1 MISIYKLKPAFQS
14 LLRPMVKKL
23 YDAKITANQVTV
35 AACVG
40 SLIIAAIMAFFLPN
54 TLVLWLMPIWMFVR
68 MALNAI
74 DGMLAREF
82 NQQSKLGAYLN
93 ELCDVIAD
101 SALLAVFIFIA
112 GINGYAVLLIIF
124 LAFLSEYAG
133 VMAPLIG
140 ASRRYDGPMGKSDR
154 AFVFGT
160 LSVVI
165 ALNLIDIY
173 WINIVL
179 YIVIALLIYT
189 IFNRI
194 RQGIRETQ
202 SSQE

>member
-14 LLRPMVKKL
+14 LLRPTTQKL
-23 YDAKITANQVTV
+23 FDKKITANQVTV
-35 AACVG
+35 AACIG

-54 TLVLWLMPIWMFVR
+54 TLALWLMPIWMFVR

-101 SALLAVFIFIA
+101 SALFVVFIFIA
-112 GINGYAVLLIIF
+112 GINSYAVVLIIF

-165 ALNLIDIY
+165 ALNLVDIY

-194 RQGIRETQ
+194 CQGIRETQ
-202 SSQE
+202 SSQK

>member
-14 LLRPMVKKL
+14 LLRPITQKL
-23 YDAKITANQVTV
+23 FDKNITANQVTV
-35 AACVG
+35 AACIG
-40 SLIIAAIMAFFLPN
+40 SIIIAAIMAFFLPN
-54 TLVLWLMPIWMFVR
+54 TLVLWLMPIWMFIR

-101 SALLAVFIFIA
+101 SALFAVFIFIA
-112 GINGYAVLLIIF
+112 GINSYAVLLIIF

-165 ALNLIDIY
+165 ALNLVEIY
-173 WINIVL
+173 WINSVL

-194 RQGIRETQ
+194 RQGIRETNAL
-202 SSQE
+202 

>member
-14 LLRPMVKKL
+14 LLRPTTQKL
-23 YDAKITANQVTV
+23 FDKNITANQVTV
-35 AACVG
+35 AACIG

-101 SALLAVFIFIA
+101 SALFATFIFIA
-112 GINGYAVLLIIF
+112 GINSYAVLSIIF

-165 ALNLIDIY
+165 ALNLVDIY

-179 YIVIALLIYT
+179 YIVIALLFYT

>member
-14 LLRPMVKKL
+14 LLRPITQKL
-23 YDAKITANQVTV
+23 FDKNITANQVTV
-35 AACVG
+35 AACIG
-40 SLIIAAIMAFFLPN
+40 SLIVAAIMAFFLPN
-54 TLVLWLMPIWMFVR
+54 TLVLWLMPIWMFIR

-101 SALLAVFIFIA
+101 SALFAVFIFVA
-112 GINGYAVLLIIF
+112 GINSYAVLIIIF

-165 ALNLIDIY
+165 ALNLVDIY

>member
-14 LLRPMVKKL
+14 LLRPTVQKL
-23 YDAKITANQVTV
+23 FDAKITANQVTV
-35 AACVG
+35 AACIG
-40 SLIIAAIMAFFLPN
+40 SLVIAACMIWLLPN
-54 TLVLWLMPIWMFVR
+54 PTILWLMPIWMFIR

-82 NQQSKLGAYLN
+82 NQQSQLGAYLN

-101 SALLAVFIFIA
+101 SALFSVFMFIT
-112 GINGYAVLLIIF
+112 GIHVYLIATIIF
-124 LAFLSEYAG
+124 LAILSEYAG

-140 ASRRYDGPMGKSDR
+140 GNRCYDGPMGKSDR

-165 ALNLIDIY
+165 ALNLVGIF
-173 WINIVL
+173 WINLVL
-179 YIVIALLIYT
+179 YIVVALLIYT
-189 IFNRI
+189 IFNRV
-194 RQGIRETQ
+194 RNGIQ
-202 SSQE
+202 STNEHSN

>member
-1 MISIYKLKPAFQS
+1 MISIYKLKPAFQA
-14 LLRPMVKKL
+14 LLRPIVQKL

-35 AACVG
+35 AACLG
-40 SLIIAAIMAFFLPN
+40 SLLIAAIIIAILPN
-54 TLVLWLMPIWMFVR
+54 TSILWLMPIWMFVR

-93 ELCDVIAD
+93 EICDVIAD
-101 SALLAVFIFIA
+101 SALFLTFIYIG
-112 GINGYAVLLIIF
+112 GIDHYTVLLIIF
-124 LAFLSEYAG
+124 LSILSEYVG

-160 LSVVI
+160 LSVLI
-165 ALNLIDIY
+165 ATNILPSI
-173 WINIVL
+173 WINVVL
-179 YIVIALLIYT
+179 YATAILLLYT

-194 RQGIRETQ
+194 RNGI
-202 SSQE
+202 QEANKNI

>member
-14 LLRPMVKKL
+14 LLRPITQKL
-23 YDAKITANQVTV
+23 FDKNIAANQVTV
-35 AACVG
+35 AACIG

-54 TLVLWLMPIWMFVR
+54 TLVLWLMPIWMFIR

-101 SALLAVFIFIA
+101 SSLFAVFIFIA
-112 GINGYAVLLIIF
+112 DINSYAILLIIF

-160 LSVVI
+160 LSIVI
-165 ALNLIDIY
+165 ALNLVDIY
-173 WINIVL
+173 WINIVF

>member
-1 MISIYKLKPAFQS
+1 MISIYKLKPAFQA
-14 LLRPMVKKL
+14 LLRPIVQKL

-35 AACVG
+35 AACLG
-40 SLIIAAIMAFFLPN
+40 SLLIAATIIAILPN
-54 TLVLWLMPIWMFVR
+54 ISILWLMPIWMFVR

-93 ELCDVIAD
+93 EICDVIAD
-101 SALLAVFIFIA
+101 SALFLTFIYIG
-112 GINGYAVLLIIF
+112 GIDHYTVLLIIF
-124 LAFLSEYAG
+124 LSILSEYVG

-160 LSVVI
+160 LSVLI
-165 ALNLIDIY
+165 ATNILPSI
-173 WINIVL
+173 WINVVL
-179 YIVIALLIYT
+179 YATAILLLYT

-194 RQGIRETQ
+194 RNGI
-202 SSQE
+202 QEANKNI

>member
-35 AACVG
+35 TACIG

-54 TLVLWLMPIWMFVR
+54 TLVLWLMPIWMFIR

-101 SALLAVFIFIA
+101 SALFAVFIFVA
-112 GINGYAVLLIIF
+112 DINSDAVLLIIF
-124 LAFLSEYAG
+124 LAFLSEYTG

-165 ALNLIDIY
+165 ALNLVEIF

-194 RQGIRETQ
+194 RQGIRKTQ
-202 SSQE
+202 SAQE

>member
-1 MISIYKLKPAFQS
+1 MISIYQLKPAFQA
-14 LLRPMVKKL
+14 LLRPIVKKL

-35 AACVG
+35 GACLG
-40 SLIIAAIMAFFLPN
+40 SLLIAAIIIAVLPN
-54 TLVLWLMPIWMFVR
+54 TAILWLMPIWMFVR

-82 NQQSKLGAYLN
+82 HQQSKLGAYLN

-101 SALLAVFIFIA
+101 SALFLTFIYIG
-112 GINGYAVLLIIF
+112 GIDHYAVLLIIF
-124 LAFLSEYAG
+124 LSIISEYVG

-154 AFVFGT
+154 AFIFGT
-160 LSVVI
+160 LSVII
-165 ALNLIDIY
+165 ALNLIPSI
-173 WINIVL
+173 WINVVL
-179 YIVIALLIYT
+179 YVTATLLIYT

-194 RQGIRETQ
+194 HNGIKEANQ
-202 SSQE
+202 KI